1 MRTTTRGAR
10 VNTRIQW
17 SLDLVRELTRKE
29 LKVRYRNSFLGYV
42 WSVASPAA
50 QAMVYFFAFKVI
62 VRIAVEDYGLF
73 LIAGLF
79 TWQWFANSL
88 TVCTGVFLNNASL
101 IKKVAFPRETLPLA
115 SVLNDGLH
123 FALSLPVIAVVAALY
138 GVWPRL
144 SWLYGLPI
152 LVCLQFLLILGFG
165 LLVSSVNLFFRDLER
180 LVTILLSIVFYA
192 TPIIYRMDM
201 VPERFRTLLFLNP
214 MTPLVVNYQNLL
226 LHGTFQWGMAGL
238 SLAYGLIWLGIG
250 WWVFSRLRWRFAEAL

>member
-1 MRTTTRGAR
+1 MKASMQR
-10 VNTRIQW
+10 

-50 QAMVYFFAFKVI
+50 QALVYYFAFKVI

-79 TWQWFANSL
+79 VWQWFANSL
-88 TVCTGVFLNNASL
+88 TVCTSVFLSNASL
-101 IKKVAFPRETLPLA
+101 IKKVAFPREALPLS

-123 FALSLPVIAVVAALY
+123 FALSLPVIAVVAAAY
-138 GVWPRL
+138 GVWPQL

-180 LVTILLSIVFYA
+180 LVTILLSIAFYA
-192 TPIIYRMDM
+192 TPVIYRLDM

-214 MTPLVVNYQNLL
+214 MTPLVVNYQSLL

-238 SLAYGLIWLGIG
+238 SLAYGIIWLGIG

>member
-1 MRTTTRGAR
+1 MNAR
-10 VNTRIQW
+10 MVW

-29 LKVRYRNSFLGYV
+29 LKVKYRNSFLGYV

-50 QAMVYFFAFKVI
+50 QALVYFFAFKVI

-101 IKKVAFPRETLPLA
+101 IKKVAFPRQALPLS
-115 SVLNDGLH
+115 SVLNDGIH
-123 FALSLPVIAVVAALY
+123 FALSLPVIAVVAGLY
-138 GVWPRL
+138 GVWPQL

-152 LVCLQFLLILGFG
+152 LVCLQFLFILGLG

-192 TPIIYRMDM
+192 TPVIYRLDM

-226 LHGTFQWGMAGL
+226 LHGTFEWWMAGL
-238 SLAYGLIWLGIG
+238 SLVYGLIWLGIG
-250 WWVFSRLRWRFAEAL
+250 WWVFSHLRWRFAEAL

>member
-1 MRTTTRGAR
+1 MTTTTGY
-10 VNTRIQW
+10 TRNAAW
-17 SLDLVRELTRKE
+17 FGDLVRELTRKE

-50 QAMVYFFAFKVI
+50 QALVYFFAFKVI
-62 VRIAVEDYGLF
+62 VRIEVEDYGLF

-101 IKKVAFPRETLPLA
+101 IKKVAFPRQALPLS
-115 SVLNDGLH
+115 SVLNDAIH
-123 FALSLPVIAVVAALY
+123 FALSLPVIAFVAALY
-138 GVWPRL
+138 GVWPQL

-152 LVCLQFLLILGFG
+152 LVCLQFLFILGFG

-192 TPIIYRMDM
+192 TPVIYRLDM

-226 LHGTFQWGMAGL
+226 LHGTFQWWMAGL
-238 SLAYGLIWLGIG
+238 SLAYGLLWLGIG

>member
-1 MRTTTRGAR
+1 MKASMR
-10 VNTRIQW
+10 W

-50 QAMVYFFAFKVI
+50 QALVYFFAFKVI

-79 TWQWFANSL
+79 AWQWFANSL
-88 TVCTGVFLNNASL
+88 TVCTGVLLGNASL
-101 IKKVAFPRETLPLA
+101 IKKVAFPRQALPLS

-123 FALSLPVIAVVAALY
+123 FALSLPVIAVVAAAY

-180 LVTILLSIVFYA
+180 LVTILLSIAFYA
-192 TPIIYRMDM
+192 TPVIYRLDM
-201 VPERFRTLLFLNP
+201 VPERFKTLLFVNP
-214 MTPLVVNYQNLL
+214 MTPLIVNYQSLL
-226 LHGTFQWGMAGL
+226 LHGTFHWGMAGL
-238 SLAYGLIWLGIG
+238 SLAYGLVWLGIG